1 MLVYLVIINI
11 ISFIL
16 YGIDK
21 FLAISNHYRI
31 SEFLLLSLGF
41 IGGVVGSIFGMFVF
55 RHKIRKNK
63 FKIILCMYL
72 CMWLFILFKFY

>member
-21 FLAISNHYRI
+21 FLAISNYYRI

-55 RHKIRKNK
+55 C
-63 FKIILCMYL
+63 F
-72 CMWLFILFKFY
+72 FIVAA